1 MSFHEASK
9 PKNPRRCT
17 RSRSASWSLLGVIG
31 GVLSKAVV
39 GIERV
44 LTHDEVSGPRVVG
57 ERETNGRR
65 RVAAGTGFVE
75 ELDDGSDV
83 HGALFERSGDR
94 IVQLTGREPLEQ
106 LIEPPGVVAD
116 VAAPLGDVAN
126 EFATGGSHVVE
137 VIEGAV

>member
-9 PKNPRRCT
+9 PKKPRRCT

-31 GVLSKAVV
+31 GILSKAVV
-39 GIERV
+39 RVERV
-44 LTHDEVSGPRVVG
+44 LTHDEASGPRVVG
-57 ERETNGRR
+57 ERKTNGRR
-65 RVAAGTGFVE
+65 HVAAGTGLVE

-83 HGALFERSGDR
+83 HGPFLERSGDR

-106 LIEPPGVVAD
+106 LIKPPGVVAD
-116 VAAPLGDVAN
+116 VAASLGDIAN

-137 VIEGAV
+137 